1 MWKSFLTHPPTP
13 QEDARYG
20 KAIEEARKKG
30 TRSSYVQGMGMG
42 FTFGVIF
49 LSYALAFYYGA
60 KLERKGEI
68 STGDILTVFFSVITA
83 AMAIG
88 QAAPNIATMA
98 AGKGAAAKIFEVIA
112 RTPEIDSLS
121 EEGVRPETIEGGLSF
136 KDVHFS
142 YPTRPDEPIL
152 RGLDLEVKPKET
164 VALVGSSGCGK
175 STLMALVERF
185 YDPKSGSVAL
195 DGRDLR
201 DVNVQWLRNNI
212 ALVSQTPVLF
222 PTSIH
227 DNIALGK
234 DDATQEEI
242 ERAARL
248 ANAHEFIVNF
258 PDGYDTMVGDSGTQ
272 LSGGQVGRW
281 EGGWGGDKAAR
292 HGTMGPW
299 DHG

>member
-1 MWKSFLTHPPTP
+1 MR
-13 QEDARYG
+13 A
-20 KAIEEARKKG
+20 
-30 TRSSYVQGMGMG
+30 SYIQGMGMG

-60 KLERKGEI
+60 KLERRGEI

-88 QAAPNIATMA
+88 QAAPSIATMA
-98 AGKGAAAKIFEVIA
+98 AGRGAAYTIFEVIA

-121 EEGVRPETIEGGLSF
+121 ETGIRPDKIDGALRFKGVQFT
-136 KDVHFS
+136 
-142 YPTRPDEPIL
+142 YPSRPDEPIL
-152 RGLDLEVKPKET
+152 RGLDLEVNPRET

-175 STLMALVERF
+175 STVMALVERF
-185 YDPKSGSVAL
+185 YDPNGGSIEL
-195 DGRDLR
+195 DGKDLR
-201 DVNVQWLRNNI
+201 DINIQWLRSNI

-248 ANAHEFIVNF
+248 ANAHEFIMSF
-258 PDGYDTMVGDSGTQ
+258 PDGYDTMVGDAGTQ
-272 LSGGQVGRW
+272 LSGGQVCCGA
-281 EGGWGGDKAAR
+281 GGTGAGSSVVLIRGAGVAWCGI
-292 HGTMGPW
+292 T
-299 DHG
+299 